1 LDVAV
6 LGVVDDVGAAICQVI
21 EYLHEVAAD
30 VEERR
35 LAPCRDLELT
45 LTAEGLGLLNE
56 RIDLGRSLEN
66 LYKSVPITIVVDDE
80 EILEQMHV
88 ARHDD
93 ADNLGFV
100 VVFINLGG
108 VAPQIV
114 VPALRVVIMNNKL
127 IFGVIDGDDVRVAV
141 AVDVAECHDF
151 HAFKSVVLGII
162 FIETEFRMIEAYLVK
177 RMINLPLLGLFQK

>member
-1 LDVAV
+1 MIELIASLDSLLPLHKDVWHAVAIQVQERCRVRCGHEVVPPRHLAGRILLWLHKEGLEVPVREFLANSVVRNQHLDVAV

-21 EYLHEVAAD
+21 EYLHEVAVD

-80 EILEQMHV
+80 EILE
-88 ARHDD
+88 
-93 ADNLGFV
+93 
-100 VVFINLGG
+100 
-108 VAPQIV
+108 
-114 VPALRVVIMNNKL
+114 
-127 IFGVIDGDDVRVAV
+127 
-141 AVDVAECHDF
+141 
-151 HAFKSVVLGII
+151 
-162 FIETEFRMIEAYLVK
+162 
-177 RMINLPLLGLFQK
+177 